1 MAQPQTSSSHY
12 QFSEHFFIVASKH
25 WKERHSFGWWHSFG
39 WYKSSMV
46 LKDLA
51 KSGGF
56 FLLGVPKYL
65 LTAKFFIFPTRKDL
79 VYHSWH
85 VIQKQQKFTRSTGFF
100 VINNWVTA
108 GPRWNLGKSVR
119 VFFQTRPG
127 PRKTRPLVNVPREKI
142 ELHAWRK

>member
-1 MAQPQTSSSHY
+1 
-12 QFSEHFFIVASKH
+12 
-25 WKERHSFGWWHSFG
+25 
-39 WYKSSMV
+39 MV

-65 LTAKFFIFPTRKDL
+65 LAAKFFILPRRKGL

-85 VIQKQQKFTRSTGFF
+85 VIQKQQKFTGSTGFF
-100 VINNWVTA
+100 VINNWVTT

-127 PRKTRPLVNVPREKI
+127 PRKTRSLVNGPHEKI
-142 ELHAWRK
+142 ELHAGRKWGASANLNVPERTFHSIGICLWPVSLFSVFPSRWAIY